1 MELLGVLGSE
11 FNLVAGSET
20 GHEASV
26 PYCDF
31 YEGMMSLGPYRVPD
45 SGRNLTEI
53 WEEAPERTAKY
64 QVGEAYRMPLWEL
77 VFHDCTVSY
86 WYWGDYNNKLPRLW
100 EKRDLFNALYG
111 VPPMYLF
118 TSQMYPEIKEKI
130 IESSKT
136 AMASAEKT
144 GWHEMTSFNVISKD
158 RSVQQTTF
166 ANGIRVTANF
176 GELDFTMPDGTV
188 LKAKSMRMEE

>member
-1 MELLGVLGSE
+1 M
-11 FNLVAGSET
+11 
-20 GHEASV
+20 
-26 PYCDF
+26 
-31 YEGMMSLGPYRVPD
+31 
-45 SGRNLTEI
+45 
-53 WEEAPERTAKY
+53 
-64 QVGEAYRMPLWEL
+64 
-77 VFHDCTVSY
+77 
-86 WYWGDYNNKLPRLW
+86 
-100 EKRDLFNALYG
+100 
-111 VPPMYLF
+111 
-118 TSQMYPEIKEKI
+118 KEKI